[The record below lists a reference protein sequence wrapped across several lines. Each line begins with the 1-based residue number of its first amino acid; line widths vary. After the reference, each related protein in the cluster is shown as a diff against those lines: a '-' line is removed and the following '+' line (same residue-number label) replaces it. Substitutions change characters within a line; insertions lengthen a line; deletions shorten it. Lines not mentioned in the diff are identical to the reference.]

1 MRNKNLVSGIVLQQ
15 IMCFHESSIIVGRCS
30 DYILKDKKNVIKLFI
45 YVSDMDFKIERKI
58 KYEGINKS
66 NAEKKIK
73 QTDKQRAEYYNHF
86 TNQIWRDKNNYDVCI
101 DTSKLGV
108 EETINVLETYI
119 RKIVR

>member
-1 MRNKNLVSGIVLQQ
+1 MQ
-15 IMCFHESSIIVGRCS
+15 I
-30 DYILKDKKNVIKLFI
+30 
-45 YVSDMDFKIERKI
+45 
-58 KYEGINKS
+58 
-66 NAEKKIK
+66 
-73 QTDKQRAEYYNHF
+73 DKQRAEYYNHF